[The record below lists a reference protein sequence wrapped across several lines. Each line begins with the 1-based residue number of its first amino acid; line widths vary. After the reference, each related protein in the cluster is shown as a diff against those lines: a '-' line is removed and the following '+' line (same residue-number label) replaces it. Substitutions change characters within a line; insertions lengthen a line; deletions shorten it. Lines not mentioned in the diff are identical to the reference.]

1 MPKSIT
7 KLAPQA
13 IVLAVALYWS
23 WPALKASVSQAATVA
38 AKGAPK
44 KSGEPQDFAVLT
56 LSPRFLPPSSRNP
69 FLPVYAKSA
78 AVAKAVKPG
87 QKKKTAETAADIHDS
102 GLVLNA
108 TCIVG
113 EQRMA
118 IINGRVY
125 KEKEA
130 IERPN
135 DAAGSCVLTDIFPH
149 KVLLSCQGETLQLS
163 YLNVA
168 AKPAAGNDPRKPAK

>member
-1 MPKSIT
+1 M
-7 KLAPQA
+7 PQA

-23 WPALKASVSQAATVA
+23 WPALKTAFFQTATAGPKVAS
-38 AKGAPK
+38 K
-44 KSGEPQDFAVLT
+44 KSTEPQDFAVMSLT
-56 LSPRFLPPSSRNP
+56 PRFLPPSNHNP
-69 FLPVYAKSA
+69 FLPLYGKSATLAKS
-78 AVAKAVKPG
+78 VKAG
-87 QKKKTAETAADIHDS
+87 QRGKTAETAADIHDS

-125 KEKEA
+125 KEKET
-130 IERPN
+130 IERPG
-135 DAAGSCVLTDIFPH
+135 DGAASCVLTEIFPH
-149 KVLLSCQGETLQLS
+149 KVLLSCQGETVQLS

-168 AKPAAGNDPRKPAK
+168 AKPAAANDPRKPAK